1 MATQSDLQRGFKINA
16 AMSAFLR
23 VVVDTSGLVGPATFN
38 QLGIGVL
45 QNDVSSTTYDIAVV
59 RLWGA
64 GTFKMTATGLS
75 MTAGNVV
82 HALTS
87 GYFGIDPC
95 PLVAPISNDLRFL
108 LLGKACIGEL
118 LVFFVLQQGN
128 LSVIGIGDS
137 LGFGFV
143 GAGGEVA

>member
-64 GTFKMTATGLS
+64 GSFKMTATGLS

-87 GYFGIDPC
+87 GYFGIP
-95 PLVAPISNDLRFL
+95 S
-108 LLGKACIGEL
+108 
-118 LVFFVLQQGN
+118 
-128 LSVIGIGDS
+128 
-137 LGFGFV
+137 V
-143 GAGGEVA
+143 GAVTPNCTIGYLLESVSVPLTNTQSVAEVAIAFGSVV

>member
-45 QNDVSSTTYDIAVV
+45 QNDVSSTTYDIEVV

-64 GTFKMTATGLS
+64 VTMKMTATGLS
-75 MTAGNVV
+75 MTAGDKVQ
-82 HALTS
+82 ALTS
-87 GYFGIDPC
+87 GYFGINVTGSVTAGC
-95 PLVAPISNDLRFL
+95 TIGYLLESVSAPLTNTQSVA
-108 LLGKACIGEL
+108 
-118 LVFFVLQQGN
+118 
-128 LSVIGIGDS
+128 
-137 LGFGFV
+137 
-143 GAGGEVA
+143 EVAMAFGTPV

>member
-59 RLWGA
+59 RRWGA
-64 GTFKMTATGLS
+64 GTFKMTAPGLS
-75 MTAGNVV
+75 MTAADVV
-82 HALTS
+82 HALTG
-87 GYFGIDPC
+87 GYFGIR
-95 PLVAPISNDLRFL
+95 S
-108 LLGKACIGEL
+108 
-118 LVFFVLQQGN
+118 
-128 LSVIGIGDS
+128 
-137 LGFGFV
+137 V
-143 GAGGEVA
+143 GAVTPNCTIGYLLESVSVPLTNTQSVAEVAMAFGSVV